1 MSSSAPLK
9 SALKKSSSSSS
20 SSASRLNQQQQQHRQ
35 SFASSSSASTLR
47 SNTQANSKSKAK
59 HTITIARKKAP
70 APRNA
75 NANANAKAAAASES
89 DDDDDDDD
97 DESNEDGEED
107 GNAPGFEDVEM
118 GDAEEIDTDEEI
130 ERSKEKGVKAPKRK
144 RTATTADAFGATLTS
159 LLADPMI
166 KKQKKSRHP
175 FPQDEQTEGDATAAT
190 TPAPAAAVGKS
201 AQAPIMALSAH
212 KPPTKASVSLEAKA
226 RRALKAE
233 KEEKEDQARVIDV
246 LEGWSNGDGV
256 VGGQEFERGLR
267 KTAQR
272 GVIKLF
278 NAILQASKN
287 AEEASSTLPLS
298 AQAKLKPELGKK
310 KEKDNILGR
319 GGKEDVLTKE
329 SFLDM
334 VRKGSTR

>member
-1 MSSSAPLK
+1 MSSAPLK
-9 SALKKSSSSSS
+9 SALKKSTKSSSSRQQVPA
-20 SSASRLNQQQQQHRQ
+20 SAPVVV
-35 SFASSSSASTLR
+35 ASSSASTLKN
-47 SNTQANSKSKAK
+47 NTHANSKSKAK
-59 HTITIARKKAP
+59 HSITIASKSKGKSGKAS
-70 APRNA
+70 AR
-75 NANANAKAAAASES
+75 KAAAPVSES
-89 DDDDDDDD
+89 DDDDEDEDEDDAS
-97 DESNEDGEED
+97 E

-118 GDAEEIDTDEEI
+118 GDPEASEEMDTDEEI
-130 ERSKEKGVKAPKRK
+130 ERSKEKGVKPPKRK
-144 RTATTADAFGATLTS
+144 RTMTTADTFGATLTS

-166 KKQKKSRHP
+166 KKQKKSRHRVAEEN
-175 FPQDEQTEGDATAAT
+175 QGQAEAKAA
-190 TPAPAAAVGKS
+190 APTDTAAVGKS
-201 AQAPIMALSAH
+201 AAPAQAQAPIMALSAH
-212 KPPTKASVSLEAKA
+212 KPPTQASVSLEAKA
-226 RRALKAE
+226 RRALKAQ
-233 KEEKEDQARVIDV
+233 KEEKEDQARVLDV

-287 AEEASSTLPLS
+287 AEEVSSTLPLS
-298 AQAKLKPELGKK
+298 AQAKLKPEQGKK

>member
-1 MSSSAPLK
+1 MSSAPLK
-9 SALKKSSSSSS
+9 SALKKSSSSRQPVAS
-20 SSASRLNQQQQQHRQ
+20 SSAS
-35 SFASSSSASTLR
+35 ASTLK
-47 SNTQANSKSKAK
+47 SNTHANSKSKAK
-59 HTITIARKKAP
+59 HSITLARKN
-70 APRNA
+70 APRKGKTA
-75 NANANAKAAAASES
+75 VAAPASES
-89 DDDDDDDD
+89 DDDDVDD
-97 DESNEDGEED
+97 DE
-107 GNAPGFEDVEM
+107 EDVEM
-118 GDAEEIDTDEEI
+118 GDNEAEEVDTDEEI
-130 ERSKEKGVKAPKRK
+130 ERSKDKGAKPPKRK
-144 RTATTADAFGATLTS
+144 RTMTTADTFGATLTS
-159 LLADPMI
+159 LLTDPMI

-175 FPQDEQTEGDATAAT
+175 QPQEGQDEAT
-190 TPAPAAAVGKS
+190 TPAVATAVGKSAS

-246 LEGWSNGDGV
+246 IEGWSNGDGV

-298 AQAKLKPELGKK
+298 AQAKLKPEQGKK